1 MGKEIKTMPEDENIT
16 FVTDDREI
24 HRKGKLDPTDVEI
37 LESAKSGE
45 GLITIKSVEELKELC
60 RVAGERF
67 EAYRFFL
74 REHMTR
80 EQAEFVR
87 KLRVDQGYSWRAV
100 ARACYNQHWPGWL
113 RWDPPGNQ
121 IMGMS
126 LCERAAEM
134 HGEDYQ
140 KPPWN

>member
-1 MGKEIKTMPEDENIT
+1 MPEDKNIT

-24 HRKGKLDPTDVEI
+24 HRKGKLDPTDAEI
-37 LESAKSGE
+37 LESAKTGE
-45 GLITIKSVEELKELC
+45 GLITIKSVEELKEL
-60 RVAGERF
+60 AKAASEKF
-67 EAYRFFL
+67 DAYSLFV
-74 REHMTR
+74 REHMTK

-87 KLRVDQGYSWRAV
+87 KLRVDEGYSWRAV
-100 ARACYNQHWPGWL
+100 ARRCYGNHRFRGWL
-113 RWDPPGNQ
+113 RWDPPSNQ

>member
-1 MGKEIKTMPEDENIT
+1 MPENENIT

-37 LESAKSGE
+37 LESAKSNE
-45 GLITIKSVEELKELC
+45 GLTTIGVEELKELC

-87 KLRVDQGYSWRAV
+87 KLRVDEGYSWRAV
-100 ARACYNQHWPGWL
+100 ARACYNQRWPGWL
-113 RWDPPGNQ
+113 KWDPPSNQ

-126 LCERAAEM
+126 LCERAAEI
-134 HGEDYQ
+134 HSEDYQ

>member
-1 MGKEIKTMPEDENIT
+1 MPEDENIT

-24 HRKGKLDPTDVEI
+24 HRGGKLDPTDLGI
-37 LESAKSGE
+37 LESIKTSE
-45 GLITIKSVEELKELC
+45 GLITLKSVEELKEL
-60 RVAGERF
+60 AKAAAEKF
-67 EAYRFFL
+67 DAYSLFVK
-74 REHMTR
+74 EHLTK
-80 EQAEFVR
+80 EQAEFIR
-87 KLRVDQGYSWRAV
+87 KLRVDEGYSWRAV
-100 ARACYNQHWPGWL
+100 ARRCYGNHKFRGWL
-113 RWDPPGNQ
+113 RWDPPSNQ